1 MESATVAGAGEHT
14 VIARIRARVPPPPA
28 AVAVG
33 IGDDAAVV
41 APDRGALMVATTDT
55 LIEGV
60 HFDLSLGTLG
70 DAGHKALAVNL
81 SDLAAMGAAPR
92 SILLSLS
99 LPGDCPVAGVDALL
113 DTLLALAARHRTALI
128 GGDVTASPGPIV
140 IGVTAIGSVKR
151 RRILTRSG
159 ARPGDVVWVSGTI
172 GAAAAGLGA
181 LRAGA
186 GARPGIAACVERCR
200 RPEPR
205 VGLGVALGRNR
216 AAHACVDLSDGLAD
230 GLRQIAA
237 ASRVGIRVE
246 SDALPIEADTR
257 AWFETAG
264 DDPVAAALAGG
275 DDYELAFTA
284 PTRLTGRL
292 RHVRRQVGDLGLTPI
307 GVVTK
312 APDLCVVRDGAEAPL
327 PDGFAHFRP
336 TPATPTA

>member
-1 MESATVAGAGEHT
+1 MESATVAGAGEHA
-14 VIARIRARVPPPPA
+14 VIERIRARVPPPPVG
-28 AVAVG
+28 VAVG

-41 APDRGALMVATTDT
+41 APDRGALIVATTDT
-55 LIEGV
+55 LVEGV

-92 SILLSLS
+92 AALLALS
-99 LPGDCPVAGVDALL
+99 LPGDCPVGGVDALL
-113 DTLLALAARHRTALI
+113 DALLALAARHRTALI

-140 IGVTAIGSVKR
+140 VGVTAIGSAKR
-151 RRILTRSG
+151 RRILTRG
-159 ARPGDVVWVSGTI
+159 AARPGDVVWVSGSI
-172 GAAAAGLGA
+172 GSAAAGLGA

-186 GARPGIAACVERCR
+186 GAGPGIAACVERCR

-205 VGLGVALGRNR
+205 VSLGVALGRNR

-230 GLRQIAA
+230 GVRRIAA
-237 ASRVGIRVE
+237 ESRVGIRIE
-246 SDALPIEADTR
+246 ADALPIDPDAR
-257 AWFETAG
+257 AWFEAAG
-264 DDPVAAALAGG
+264 DDPVSAALAGG

-284 PTRLTGRL
+284 PPRLTGRL
-292 RHVRRQVGDLGLTPI
+292 RHVRRQIGDLTLTPI

-312 APDLCVVRDGAEAPL
+312 APDLCLVRGGAEAPL
-327 PDGFAHFRP
+327 PEGFVHFRP